1 MRAEEGDE
9 TVEELAEDAKKAER
23 KLDKTIG
30 TDTHVEAT
38 FEVTNWDETPFD
50 DGVGVSKLT
59 EALVTKKYAGAI
71 EGTSVTKWLMA
82 YAPDQTATYTG
93 IERIHG
99 TVDGKHGTLVLF
111 HDGEFA
117 DGAATATL
125 RVLSGTD
132 ELKSASGAGTF
143 RADPAGS
150 VTLDIAI

>member
-1 MRAEEGDE
+1 MRSEAGEE
-9 TVEELAEDAKKAER
+9 
-23 KLDKTIG
+23 
-30 TDTHVEAT
+30 THVEAT
-38 FEVTNWDETPFD
+38 FEVTSWDETPFD

-59 EALVTKKYAGAI
+59 EALVRKAYAGAI

-82 YAPDQTATYTG
+82 YAPDKAATYTG

-99 TVDGKHGTLVLF
+99 TVHGKHGTLVLR

-117 DGAATATL
+117 DGAATASL

-150 VTLDIAI
+150 VKLDIAL